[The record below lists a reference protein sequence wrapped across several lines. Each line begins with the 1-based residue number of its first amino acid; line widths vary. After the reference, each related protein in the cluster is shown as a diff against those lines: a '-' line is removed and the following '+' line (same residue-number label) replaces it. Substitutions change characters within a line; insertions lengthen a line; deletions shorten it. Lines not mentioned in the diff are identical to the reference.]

1 MFFFIHNIQNIPSG
15 NYSKHFPVNEWFGKN
30 SLSPL
35 QTISELVLMSWN
47 RSHSEKLL
55 TRVQIPPT
63 VKSPLISP
71 LCGDISCGGF
81 VCLFISPLRRVSFNF
96 ICMLGCCSFCVAFNI
111 FRAFGEPEVWR
122 QRRGRL
128 FSLMDM
134 RKEREKLGKINSTS
148 ASTGKEMEDFFF
160 PHAFFPGKISK
171 TLYFLLF

>member
-1 MFFFIHNIQNIPSG
+1 MFIISSIQNIGKG
-15 NYSKHFPVNEWFGKN
+15 NDSKHFSVNEWFGKS
-30 SLSPL
+30 SLF
-35 QTISELVLMSWN
+35 QTLWESVLMSWN

-71 LCGDISCGGF
+71 LCGDISYGGF
-81 VCLFISPLRRVSFNF
+81 VCLFISPLRRVSFNL

-128 FSLMDM
+128 FPLMDVAL
-134 RKEREKLGKINSTS
+134 RKESKKLGKINSMS
-148 ASTGKEMEDFFF
+148 ASTGKEMEDFFLSVSF
-160 PHAFFPGKISK
+160 SQEK
-171 TLYFLLF
+171 

>member
-1 MFFFIHNIQNIPSG
+1 
-15 NYSKHFPVNEWFGKN
+15 
-30 SLSPL
+30 
-35 QTISELVLMSWN
+35 MSWN

-81 VCLFISPLRRVSFNF
+81 VCLFISPSRRVSFDL

-122 QRRGRL
+122 QRRGRS
-128 FSLMDM
+128 FSLMDVAL
-134 RKEREKLGKINSTS
+134 RKERKKIGENKFHECQHRQ
-148 ASTGKEMEDFFF
+148 GNEGFFF
-160 PHAFFPGKISK
+160 HAFFPGKISK
-171 TLYFLLF
+171 TLYFLLFKIISALTEIIAAMARKKKKKQLGRD